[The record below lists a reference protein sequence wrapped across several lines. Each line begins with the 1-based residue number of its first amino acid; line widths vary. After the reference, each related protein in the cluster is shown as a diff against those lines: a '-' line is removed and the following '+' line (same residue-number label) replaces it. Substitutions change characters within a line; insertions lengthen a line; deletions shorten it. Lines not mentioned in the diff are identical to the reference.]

1 MELIN
6 NGYVSK
12 RKARKEMKNNENK
25 EEMQNKTSINWYK
38 PTSVN
43 FHVNPYFIILFI

>member
-25 EEMQNKTSINWYK
+25 DEMQNKTSINWYK
-38 PTSVN
+38 PTDGKLSMKS
-43 FHVNPYFIILFI
+43 YK

>member
-25 EEMQNKTSINWYK
+25 EEMHNKTSINWYK
-38 PTSVN
+38 PTYGKLSMKS
-43 FHVNPYFIILFI
+43 YK

>member
-38 PTSVN
+38 PTYGKLSMTS
-43 FHVNPYFIILFI
+43 YK

>member
-38 PTSVN
+38 PTYGKLSMKS
-43 FHVNPYFIILFI
+43 YK

>member
-25 EEMQNKTSINWYK
+25 EEMQNKTSINWKSTNYLN
-38 PTSVN
+38 TSQN
-43 FHVNPYFIILFI
+43 H